1 MAARLEIFSA
11 HSPWTASTQ
20 VARVVAANRQAVSPR
35 VSSGC
40 AQCYRRVCTEF
51 PQGYAHRD
59 WTPGG
64 AHHKTVVATY
74 YN

>member
-1 MAARLEIFSA
+1 MELWPEIFSA

-20 VARVVAANRQAVSPR
+20 VAGVADADRYAVSPR
-35 VSSGC
+35 VSSAC
-40 AQCYRRVCTEF
+40 AQGDRRVCTEF

-64 AHHKTVVATY
+64 GHHKTVVATY